1 MNRAVGLVMMAAT
14 ILFFNSAL
22 RAQEAQEMLENVK
35 DKYDSIKDAEFK
47 FSQRTKFAVSKKE
60 QTVRGTLVIKKGNK
74 YRVETGKNTIVTDGA
89 TVWSYSA
96 ATKQVL
102 IDHYKENERSLTPE
116 KILSAAPKDYTPSS
130 AGSEKIGK
138 VQTRI
143 LKLVPKSEDS
153 MVGTMKL
160 WVDESTWLI
169 KKAEIVDD
177 NGKET
182 LYTVLE
188 ARINIGIP
196 DSRFT
201 FQIPSG
207 VEAVDL
213 R

>member
-1 MNRAVGLVMMAAT
+1 MKRAVGLAGLT
-14 ILFFNSAL
+14 FLFFNFAL
-22 RAQEAQEMLENVK
+22 YAQDPQEMLENIK
-35 DKYDSIKDAEFK
+35 NKYDSINDAEFK
-47 FSQRTKFAVSKKE
+47 FSQRTKFALSKKE
-60 QTVRGTLVIKKGNK
+60 QTIRGMLAIKKGNK
-74 YRVETGKNTIVTDGA
+74 YRVETGKTTIVTDGV
-89 TVWSYSA
+89 TVWSYST

-102 IDHYKENERSLTPE
+102 IDHFKENERSLTPE
-116 KILSAAPKDYTPSS
+116 RILSAAPKDYTPSYV
-130 AGSEKIGK
+130 GSEKIGK
-138 VQTRI
+138 VQSQI

-182 LYTVLE
+182 LYTVNE

-201 FQIPSG
+201 FQIPNG
-207 VEAVDL
+207 VEVVDL